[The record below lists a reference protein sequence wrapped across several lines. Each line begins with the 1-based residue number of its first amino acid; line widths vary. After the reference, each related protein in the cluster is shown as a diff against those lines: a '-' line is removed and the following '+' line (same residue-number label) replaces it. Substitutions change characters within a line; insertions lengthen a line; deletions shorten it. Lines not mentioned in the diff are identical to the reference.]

1 VMLFSL
7 FAFVDGVS
15 SIILGIRGE
24 ADGTYWWTM
33 IFLGVMALAAS
44 IGAIAYPGL
53 TLIILLYFVA
63 ASAIARGVFQ
73 IVASIKL
80 CKLIEHEWLLGLSG
94 VLSILFGIMLVS
106 RPVAGM
112 AVMAVLLGAYMTAIG
127 VLQIALS
134 LRLRKVGQRLS
145 GSTPAA

>member
-1 VMLFSL
+1 
-7 FAFVDGVS
+7 
-15 SIILGIRGE
+15 
-24 ADGTYWWTM
+24 
-33 IFLGVMALAAS
+33 
-44 IGAIAYPGL
+44 
-53 TLIILLYFVA
+53 
-63 ASAIARGVFQ
+63 
-73 IVASIKL
+73 
-80 CKLIEHEWLLGLSG
+80 